1 MVLQI
6 ARPTR
11 LDTLVNI
18 IKQNSQQNNNQ
29 DNSQSEK
36 NWIVVVYDT
45 ACEFVIVKILL
56 SMEIFTRRNSGKIY
70 IFFFFLNFLIF
81 SFSENRWT
89 DKIFLQNEQSSWSAI
104 IVFLL
109 QYYFLYIVYIAFIVI
124 IWWWPVSRFVA

>member
-45 ACEFVIVKILL
+45 ACETIRNRKNFVVDGDFYK
-56 SMEIFTRRNSGKIY
+56 ENQEKFIY
-70 IFFFFLNFLIF
+70 FFFLNFLIF
-81 SFSENRWT
+81 SFSENR
-89 DKIFLQNEQSSWSAI
+89 
-104 IVFLL
+104 
-109 QYYFLYIVYIAFIVI
+109 
-124 IWWWPVSRFVA
+124 